1 MALPLLGLGA
11 LAAAPWLIRSA
22 PGIARGAKTMWDLG
36 RGLGTAGGRSRAAQA
51 AWGAGRPAH
60 TTLAAQAPRGAGG
73 RFTGPRVPDVAALQ
87 AGAGRRGVDWYRS
100 QPAWKQAAMNV
111 GGGLGA
117 MALWP
122 DFDEDQ
128 PQGRPVDSARLGVPG
143 AYGPSP
149 TGRSIQGGYAQ
160 RAIADRERMLENMS
174 MLMKQGA
181 ILSFV
186 NPKGAAEHTKR
197 AIEIMKMDAKS
208 RNAVEDAK
216 IIEDVFKDGK
226 LPKTAKTL
234 YNRLAP
240 KLGPAKAAE
249 VSGYTL
255 EIEKTEAEAAAD
267 YARSQ
272 PKLSD
277 MYSKDAIMLSQV
289 QAMYAQSPEAAIKQL
304 ADWMMTGVLDLSEQ
318 YTGYKPQSQ
327 ADYLR
332 MAGEIL
338 SGTGGGGV
346 SGIGAPSGEVTNIGL
361 S

>member
-1 MALPLLGLGA
+1 MLWPIIAG
-11 LAAAPWLIRSA
+11 AAAPWLL
-22 PGIARGAKTMWDLG
+22 RGAPAIGRGAQSMWNLG
-36 RGLGTAGGRSRAAQA
+36 KGLGTAQGRRQAGRALWQQPGSIPRNPATGAFEAGSRGPGAAQR
-51 AWGAGRPAH
+51 AGQWYGQQP
-60 TTLAAQAPRGAGG
+60 TWKQSLIG
-73 RFTGPRVPDVAALQ
+73 
-87 AGAGRRGVDWYRS
+87 AGAGTVPY
-100 QPAWKQAAMNV
+100 M
-111 GGGLGA
+111 
-117 MALWP
+117 MWP
-122 DFDEDQ
+122 DPDEDQ
-128 PQGRPVDSARLGVPG
+128 PEGRPVDSARLGVPG
-143 AYGPSP
+143 AGPSP
-149 TGRSIQGGYAQ
+149 TGRSIQGGFAQ

-186 NPKGAAEHTKR
+186 NPKGAKEHTKR

-240 KLGPAKAAE
+240 RIGPAKAAE

-255 EIEKTEAEAAAD
+255 DIEKAEAEAAAD

-346 SGIGAPSGEVTNIGL
+346 SGVGAPSGEVTNIGL

>member
-1 MALPLLGLGA
+1 MALLGGLGIAA
-11 LAAAPWLIRSA
+11 LAAAPWLLRGA
-22 PGIARGAKTMWDLG
+22 PSIGRGAKTMWNLGKGMGTPLG
-36 RGLGTAGGRSRAAQA
+36 RRQAARAAFQRPGSIPRNPA
-51 AWGAGRPAH
+51 TGAFEAGS
-60 TTLAAQAPRGAGG
+60 RG
-73 RFTGPRVPDVAALQ
+73 P
-87 AGAGRRGVDWYRS
+87 GAINRASDWYRGLKPY
-100 QPAWKQAAMNV
+100 QQAGVNV
-111 GGGLGA
+111 GGTLGA
-117 MALWP
+117 YALWP
-122 DFDEDQ
+122 EFDEDQ
-128 PQGRPVDSARLGVPG
+128 PEGRPVDSARLGVPG
-143 AYGPSP
+143 AGPSP
-149 TGRSIQGGYAQ
+149 TGRSIQGGYAH

-249 VSGYTL
+249 VSGYLL

-346 SGIGAPSGEVTNIGL
+346 SGVGAPSGEVTNIGL

>member
-1 MALPLLGLGA
+1 MVWPIIAG
-11 LAAAPWLIRSA
+11 AAAPWLL
-22 PGIARGAKTMWDLG
+22 RGAPAIGRGAQSMWNLG
-36 RGLGTAGGRSRAAQA
+36 KGLGTAQGRRQAGRALWQQPGSIPRNPATGAFEAGSRGPGAAQR
-51 AWGAGRPAH
+51 AGQWYGQQP
-60 TTLAAQAPRGAGG
+60 TWKQSLIG
-73 RFTGPRVPDVAALQ
+73 
-87 AGAGRRGVDWYRS
+87 AGAGTVPY
-100 QPAWKQAAMNV
+100 M
-111 GGGLGA
+111 
-117 MALWP
+117 MWP
-122 DFDEDQ
+122 DPDEDQ
-128 PQGRPVDSARLGVPG
+128 PEGRPVDSARLGVPG
-143 AYGPSP
+143 AGPSP
-149 TGRSIQGGYAQ
+149 TGRSIQGGFAQ

-186 NPKGAAEHTKR
+186 NPKGAKEHTKR

-240 KLGPAKAAE
+240 RIGPAKAAE

-277 MYSKDAIMLSQV
+277 MYSKNAIMYSQV

-304 ADWMMTGVLDLSEQ
+304 AEWIMLGEFDLPDQ
-318 YTGYKPQSQ
+318 YVGYEKQNIQ
-327 ADYLR
+327 DYYR
-332 MAGEIL
+332 IAGEIL
-338 SGTGGGGV
+338 SGAGGGGV
-346 SGIGAPSGEVTNIGL
+346 SGVGAPSGEVTNIGL

>member
-1 MALPLLGLGA
+1 MVWPIIAG
-11 LAAAPWLIRSA
+11 AAAPWLL
-22 PGIARGAKTMWDLG
+22 RGAPAIGRGAQSMWNLG
-36 RGLGTAGGRSRAAQA
+36 KGLGTAQGRRQAGRALWQQPGSIPRNPVTGAFEAGSRGPGAAQR
-51 AWGAGRPAH
+51 AG
-60 TTLAAQAPRGAGG
+60 QWFAGQPTWKQSLMG
-73 RFTGPRVPDVAALQ
+73 
-87 AGAGRRGVDWYRS
+87 AGAGTVPY
-100 QPAWKQAAMNV
+100 M
-111 GGGLGA
+111 
-117 MALWP
+117 MWP
-122 DFDEDQ
+122 DPDEEQ
-128 PQGRPVDSARLGVPG
+128 PEDRPVDSATLGVPG
-143 AYGPSP
+143 AGPSP
-149 TGRSIQGGYAQ
+149 TGRSIQGGFAQ
-160 RAIADRERMLENMS
+160 RAIAERERMLENMS

-186 NPKGAAEHTKR
+186 NPKGAKEHTKR

-240 KLGPAKAAE
+240 RIGPAKAAE

-267 YARSQ
+267 FARSQ

-304 ADWMMTGVLDLSEQ
+304 ADWMMTKVIDLSDQ
-318 YTGYKPQSQ
+318 YVGYKPQSQ

-346 SGIGAPSGEVTNIGL
+346 SGVGAPSGEVTNIGL

>member
-1 MALPLLGLGA
+1 MVWPIIAG
-11 LAAAPWLIRSA
+11 AAAPWLL
-22 PGIARGAKTMWDLG
+22 RGAPAIGRGAQSMWNLG
-36 RGLGTAGGRSRAAQA
+36 RNLGTPLGRRQAGRALWQQPGSIPRNPATGAFEAGSRGPGAAQR
-51 AWGAGRPAH
+51 AGQWYGQQP
-60 TTLAAQAPRGAGG
+60 TWKQSLIG
-73 RFTGPRVPDVAALQ
+73 
-87 AGAGRRGVDWYRS
+87 AGAGTVPY
-100 QPAWKQAAMNV
+100 M
-111 GGGLGA
+111 
-117 MALWP
+117 MWP
-122 DFDEDQ
+122 DPDEDQ
-128 PQGRPVDSARLGVPG
+128 PQGGPVDSARLGVPG
-143 AYGPSP
+143 AGPSP
-149 TGRSIQGGYAQ
+149 LYGSIQGGFAQ

-186 NPKGAAEHTKR
+186 NPKGAKEHTKR
-197 AIEIMKMDAKS
+197 AIEIMTMDAKS

-240 KLGPAKAAE
+240 RIGPAKAAE

-255 EIEKTEAEAAAD
+255 DIEKAEAKAAAD

-346 SGIGAPSGEVTNIGL
+346 SGVGAPSGEVTNIGL

>member
-1 MALPLLGLGA
+1 MLWPIIAG
-11 LAAAPWLIRSA
+11 AAAPWLL
-22 PGIARGAKTMWDLG
+22 RGAPAIGRGAQSMWNLG
-36 RGLGTAGGRSRAAQA
+36 RNLGTPLGRRQAGRALWQQPGSIPRNPATGAFEAGSRGPGAAQR
-51 AWGAGRPAH
+51 AGQWYGQQP
-60 TTLAAQAPRGAGG
+60 TWKQSLIG
-73 RFTGPRVPDVAALQ
+73 
-87 AGAGRRGVDWYRS
+87 AGAGTVPY
-100 QPAWKQAAMNV
+100 M
-111 GGGLGA
+111 
-117 MALWP
+117 MWP
-122 DFDEDQ
+122 DPDEDQ
-128 PQGRPVDSARLGVPG
+128 PEGRPVDSARLGVPG
-143 AYGPSP
+143 AGPSP
-149 TGRSIQGGYAQ
+149 TGRSIQGGFAQ

-186 NPKGAAEHTKR
+186 NPKGAKEHTKR

-240 KLGPAKAAE
+240 RIGPAKAAE

-255 EIEKTEAEAAAD
+255 DIEKAEAKAAAD

-277 MYSKDAIMLSQV
+277 MYSKNAIMYSQV

-304 ADWMMTGVLDLSEQ
+304 AEWIMLGEFDLPDQ
-318 YTGYKPQSQ
+318 YVGYEKQNIQ
-327 ADYLR
+327 DYYR
-332 MAGEIL
+332 IAGEIL
-338 SGTGGGGV
+338 SGAGGGGV
-346 SGIGAPSGEVTNIGL
+346 SGVGAPSGEVTNIGL

>member
-1 MALPLLGLGA
+1 MALLGGLGIAA
-11 LAAAPWLIRSA
+11 LAAAPWLLRGA
-22 PGIARGAKTMWDLG
+22 PSIGRGAKTMWNLG
-36 RGLGTAGGRSRAAQA
+36 KGMGTAQGRRQ
-51 AWGAGRPAH
+51 AGRAVFQRPGSIPRNPA
-60 TTLAAQAPRGAGG
+60 TGAFEAGSRG
-73 RFTGPRVPDVAALQ
+73 P
-87 AGAGRRGVDWYRS
+87 GAVNRASDWYRQ

-122 DFDEDQ
+122 EFDEDQ
-128 PQGRPVDSARLGVPG
+128 PQGGPVDSARLGVPG
-143 AYGPSP
+143 AGPSP
-149 TGRSIQGGYAQ
+149 TGRSIRGGYAS
-160 RAIADRERMLENMS
+160 RAVADRERMLENMS

-197 AIEIMKMDAKS
+197 AIQIMKMDAKS

-240 KLGPAKAAE
+240 RIGPEKAAE
-249 VSGYTL
+249 VSGYLL

-346 SGIGAPSGEVTNIGL
+346 SGVGAPSGEVTNIGL

>member
-1 MALPLLGLGA
+1 MVWPIIAG
-11 LAAAPWLIRSA
+11 AAAPWLL
-22 PGIARGAKTMWDLG
+22 RGAPAIGRGAQSMWNLG
-36 RGLGTAGGRSRAAQA
+36 KGLGTAQGRRQAGRALWQQPGSIPRNPATGAFEAGSRGPGAAQR
-51 AWGAGRPAH
+51 AGQWYGQQP
-60 TTLAAQAPRGAGG
+60 TWKQSLIG
-73 RFTGPRVPDVAALQ
+73 
-87 AGAGRRGVDWYRS
+87 AGAGTVPY
-100 QPAWKQAAMNV
+100 M
-111 GGGLGA
+111 
-117 MALWP
+117 MWP
-122 DFDEDQ
+122 DPDEDQ
-128 PQGRPVDSARLGVPG
+128 PEGRPIDSARLGVPG
-143 AYGPSP
+143 AGPSP
-149 TGRSIQGGYAQ
+149 TGRSIQGGFAQ

-186 NPKGAAEHTKR
+186 NPKGAKEHTKR

-240 KLGPAKAAE
+240 RIGPAKAAE

-255 EIEKTEAEAAAD
+255 DIEKAEAKAAAD

-346 SGIGAPSGEVTNIGL
+346 SGVGAPSGEVTNIGL

>member
-1 MALPLLGLGA
+1 MIKQNIIDNVSANTGLTKVEVDA
-11 LAAAPWLIRSA
+11 VLNDSFKEI
-22 PGIARGAKTMWDLG
+22 I
-36 RGLGTAGGRSRAAQA
+36 
-51 AWGAGRPAH
+51 
-60 TTLAAQAPRGAGG
+60 TTLSKNEKIELRGFGTFTVKHRMPKKARNPATGAFEAGS
-73 RFTGPRVPDVAALQ
+73 RGP
-87 AGAGRRGVDWYRS
+87 GAINRASDWYRQ
-100 QPAWKQAAMNV
+100 QPKWKQAAMNV

-122 DFDEDQ
+122 EFDEDQ
-128 PQGRPVDSARLGVPG
+128 PQGGPVDSARLGVLPG
-143 AYGPSP
+143 AGPSP
-149 TGRSIQGGYAQ
+149 TGRSIQGGFAQ

-186 NPKGAAEHTKR
+186 NPKGAKEHTKR

-240 KLGPAKAAE
+240 RIGPAKAAE
-249 VSGYTL
+249 VSGYLL

-277 MYSKDAIMLSQV
+277 MNSKDAIMLSQV

-346 SGIGAPSGEVTNIGL
+346 SGVGAPSGEVTNIGL

>member
-1 MALPLLGLGA
+1 MALLGGLGLAG
-11 LAAAPWLIRSA
+11 LAVAPYLMRSA
-22 PGIARGAKTMWDLG
+22 PGIARGAKTMWNLG
-36 RGLGTAGGRSRAAQA
+36 KGLGTPLGRRQAGRAVWQRPGTIPREPGTGRIEDGSRAP
-51 AWGAGRPAH
+51 GAVNRAS
-60 TTLAAQAPRGAGG
+60 A
-73 RFTGPRVPDVAALQ
+73 
-87 AGAGRRGVDWYRS
+87 WYRS
-100 QPAWKQAAMNV
+100 QPKWKQAAMNV

-122 DFDEDQ
+122 EFDEDQ
-128 PQGRPVDSARLGVPG
+128 PEGRPIDSARLGMPPG
-143 AYGPSP
+143 AGPSP
-149 TGRSIQGGYAQ
+149 TGRSIQGGFAQ
-160 RAIADRERMLENMS
+160 RAIAARERMLENMS
-174 MLMKQGA
+174 MLMKQSA

-186 NPKGAAEHTKR
+186 NPKGAKEHTKR

-216 IIEDVFKDGK
+216 IIEDVFTDGK
-226 LPKTAKTL
+226 LPKTAKVL

-240 KLGPAKAAE
+240 KIGPAKAAE

-267 YARSQ
+267 FARSQ

-318 YTGYKPQSQ
+318 YTGYKPKSQ

-346 SGIGAPSGEVTNIGL
+346 SGVGAPSGEVTNIGL

>member
-1 MALPLLGLGA
+1 MLWPIIAG
-11 LAAAPWLIRSA
+11 AAAPWLL
-22 PGIARGAKTMWDLG
+22 RGAPAIGRGAQSMWNLG
-36 RGLGTAGGRSRAAQA
+36 RNLGTPLGRRQAGRALWQQPGSIPRNPATGAFEAGSRGPGAAQR
-51 AWGAGRPAH
+51 AGQWYGQQP
-60 TTLAAQAPRGAGG
+60 TWKQSLIG
-73 RFTGPRVPDVAALQ
+73 
-87 AGAGRRGVDWYRS
+87 AGAGTVPY
-100 QPAWKQAAMNV
+100 M
-111 GGGLGA
+111 
-117 MALWP
+117 MWP
-122 DFDEDQ
+122 DPDEEQ
-128 PQGRPVDSARLGVPG
+128 PEGRPVDSARLGVPG
-143 AYGPSP
+143 AGPSP
-149 TGRSIQGGYAQ
+149 TGRSIQGGFAQ

-186 NPKGAAEHTKR
+186 NPKGAKEHTKR

-240 KLGPAKAAE
+240 RIGPAKAAE

-255 EIEKTEAEAAAD
+255 DIEKAEAKAAAD

-346 SGIGAPSGEVTNIGL
+346 SGVGAPSGEVTNIGL

>member
-1 MALPLLGLGA
+1 MVWPIIAG
-11 LAAAPWLIRSA
+11 AAAPWLL
-22 PGIARGAKTMWDLG
+22 RGAPAIGRGAQSMWNLG
-36 RGLGTAGGRSRAAQA
+36 KGLGTAQGRRQAGRALWQQPGSIPRNPTTGAFEAGSRGPGAAQR
-51 AWGAGRPAH
+51 AGQWYGQQP
-60 TTLAAQAPRGAGG
+60 TWKQSLMG
-73 RFTGPRVPDVAALQ
+73 
-87 AGAGRRGVDWYRS
+87 AGAGTVPY
-100 QPAWKQAAMNV
+100 M
-111 GGGLGA
+111 
-117 MALWP
+117 MWP
-122 DFDEDQ
+122 DPDEDQ
-128 PQGRPVDSARLGVPG
+128 PEGRPIDSARLGVPG
-143 AYGPSP
+143 AGPSP
-149 TGRSIQGGYAQ
+149 TGRSIQGGFAQ

-186 NPKGAAEHTKR
+186 NPKGAKEHTKR

-216 IIEDVFKDGK
+216 IIEDVFTDGK

-240 KLGPAKAAE
+240 RIGPAKAAE

-255 EIEKTEAEAAAD
+255 EIEKTEAKAAAD
-267 YARSQ
+267 FARSQ
-272 PKLSD
+272 TKLSD
-277 MYSKDAIMLSQV
+277 MHSKSAIMLSQV

-346 SGIGAPSGEVTNIGL
+346 SGVGAPSGEVTNIGL

>member
-1 MALPLLGLGA
+1 MLWPIIAG
-11 LAAAPWLIRSA
+11 AAAPWLL
-22 PGIARGAKTMWDLG
+22 RGAPSIGRGAQSMWNLG
-36 RGLGTAGGRSRAAQA
+36 KGLGTAQGRRQAGRALWQQPGSIPRNPATGAFEAGSRGPGAAQR
-51 AWGAGRPAH
+51 AGQWYGQQP
-60 TTLAAQAPRGAGG
+60 TWKQSLIG
-73 RFTGPRVPDVAALQ
+73 
-87 AGAGRRGVDWYRS
+87 AGAGTVPY
-100 QPAWKQAAMNV
+100 M
-111 GGGLGA
+111 
-117 MALWP
+117 MWP
-122 DFDEDQ
+122 DPDEDQ
-128 PQGRPVDSARLGVPG
+128 PQGGPVDSARLGVPG
-143 AYGPSP
+143 AGPSP
-149 TGRSIQGGYAQ
+149 LYGSIQGGFAQ

-186 NPKGAAEHTKR
+186 NPKGAKEHTKR

-216 IIEDVFKDGK
+216 IIEDVFTDGK
-226 LPKTAKTL
+226 LPKTAKVL

-240 KLGPAKAAE
+240 KIGPAKAAE

-255 EIEKTEAEAAAD
+255 AIEKTEAEAAAD

-346 SGIGAPSGEVTNIGL
+346 SGVGAPSGEVTNIGL

>member
-1 MALPLLGLGA
+1 MVWPIIAGA
-11 LAAAPWLIRSA
+11 VAPWKRSGA
-22 PGIARGAKTMWDLG
+22 PAIGRGAKTMWDLG
-36 RGLGTAGGRSRAAQA
+36 KGLGTAQGRRQAGRAVWQQPGSIPRNPATGAFEAGSRGPGAAQR
-51 AWGAGRPAH
+51 AG
-60 TTLAAQAPRGAGG
+60 QWFAGQPTWKQSLMG
-73 RFTGPRVPDVAALQ
+73 
-87 AGAGRRGVDWYRS
+87 AGAGTVPY
-100 QPAWKQAAMNV
+100 M
-111 GGGLGA
+111 
-117 MALWP
+117 MWP
-122 DFDEDQ
+122 DPDEEQ
-128 PQGRPVDSARLGVPG
+128 PEGRPIDSATLGMPG
-143 AYGPSP
+143 AGPSP

-186 NPKGAAEHTKR
+186 NPKGAKEHTKR

-216 IIEDVFKDGK
+216 IIEDVFTDGK
-226 LPKTAKTL
+226 LPKTAKVL

-240 KLGPAKAAE
+240 KIGPAKAAE

-346 SGIGAPSGEVTNIGL
+346 SGVGAPSGEVTNIGL